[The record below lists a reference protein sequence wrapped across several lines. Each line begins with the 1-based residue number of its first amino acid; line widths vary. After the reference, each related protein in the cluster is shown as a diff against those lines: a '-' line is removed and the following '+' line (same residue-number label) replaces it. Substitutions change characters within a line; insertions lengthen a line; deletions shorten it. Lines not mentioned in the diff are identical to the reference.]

1 MTYRHSHRSADWH
14 VYLHSWW
21 SVSDIYRCRTLDDV
35 LRVYLATR
43 TVSLRCRSMYTD
55 VALGF
60 VFAACTL
67 EFLWCRRSCPA
78 GSSIQMIVHWT
89 LISAIKGR
97 FWILAAGCSSASVVA
112 RGLERNH
119 KSLWKIN
126 KLSYRR
132 GTALQGRLV
141 MVKNGRLEL
150 GDNILQTTKHCDIN
164 NQQSNRI
171 RWKTQ
176 NKGYYAV
183 QGHRGRY
190 QSKARM
196 WLISD

>member
-1 MTYRHSHRSADWH
+1 
-14 VYLHSWW
+14 
-21 SVSDIYRCRTLDDV
+21 
-35 LRVYLATR
+35 
-43 TVSLRCRSMYTD
+43 
-55 VALGF
+55 
-60 VFAACTL
+60 
-67 EFLWCRRSCPA
+67 
-78 GSSIQMIVHWT
+78 
-89 LISAIKGR
+89 
-97 FWILAAGCSSASVVA
+97 
-112 RGLERNH
+112 
-119 KSLWKIN
+119 
-126 KLSYRR
+126 
-132 GTALQGRLV
+132 

-176 NKGYYAV
+176 NKGYYAA